1 MSRGT
6 PEQDL
11 DTYMDN
17 QDQQE
22 AELNEEEQYA
32 EDLAHGIANVIESIK
47 LNVVDTE
54 SEVELDTVE
63 SELVIRFSLSDVE
76 LDVLHKYLDN
86 YHCSKYVAEKIERL

>member
-11 DTYMDN
+11 DTYMDRL
-17 QDQQE
+17 DQQE

-32 EDLAHGIANVIESIK
+32 EDLAHGITNVIESI
-47 LNVVDTE
+47 LFNMVDTE

-76 LDVLHKYLDN
+76 MDVLHKYLDN
-86 YHCSKYVAEKIERL
+86 YHCSKYVAEKVEKL